1 MSPAKKSPKSP
12 LDDALDIF
20 RRVVELVDKKAGLT
34 VATIRWEDPDK
45 KAAIATL
52 PELSRQLQKQRD
64 DLIEIV
70 RKAPREDQDFFLS
83 ALSASQS
90 IEKLKLVISILEKGG
105 SGLAEHTAA
114 KISYGVAQG
123 LACFANC
130 GFCIG
135 LCTGSAVAEGAAVAL
150 DIIAEHKD
158 QQDGD
163 RLEKKV
169 DDIEAKAAFI
179 MDLPPKQPIPQVPP
193 DSKPVSLT
201 DIERKLDFIMDLPPG
216 REVPTTPPDSLPV
229 SLTDLEKKLDVTKK
243 FYKFE
248 GIFKPTFQ
256 ADKILIAIKTGSGVP
271 MLTTGFVDLRFMR
284 NHDVVT
290 ITTKVL
296 EELIPLKLVNWI
308 IWRVKTFTGQQAD
321 GIKHFQE
328 FADVLELP
336 GDGIEILIGQSA
348 SASNFDPTGLIE
360 IPYQFVVESITKPEF
375 TIISP
380 PAAPLT

>member
-1 MSPAKKSPKSP
+1 MSPSKKSP
-12 LDDALDIF
+12 LDEALDVIAQ
-20 RRVVELVDKKAGLT
+20 VVELVDKKVGLT
-34 VATIRWEDPDK
+34 LATIKWEDPDK

-52 PELSRQLQKQRD
+52 PELSRQLQRQRD
-64 DLIEIV
+64 DFIENV
-70 RKAPREDQDFFLS
+70 RKLSPKDQEFFLS
-83 ALSASQS
+83 ALSASAS
-90 IEKLKLVISILEKGG
+90 VEKLKLVTSILEKGG

-123 LACFANC
+123 LGCFANC
-130 GFCIG
+130 GLCII
-135 LCTGSAVAEGAAVAL
+135 LCAGSALAEGAAVTL

-163 RLEKKV
+163 RLEQKV
-169 DDIEAKAAFI
+169 DEIEAKAAFI

-201 DIERKLDFIMDLPPG
+201 DIERKLDFIMDLPAG
-216 REVPTTPPDSLPV
+216 REVPTTPQDSQPV

-256 ADKILIAIKTGSGVP
+256 ADKILITMKTGFGVP

-296 EELIPLKLVNWI
+296 EVVVPMKVENWI
-308 IWRVKTFTGQQAD
+308 IWRVKTFTGEQTD
-321 GIKHFQE
+321 GIKHFQD

-336 GDGIEILIGQSA
+336 GDGVEILIGQSA
-348 SASNFDPTGLIE
+348 SASDFDPTGLIE
-360 IPYQFVVESITKPEF
+360 IPYQFVVESITEPQF
-375 TIISP
+375 MMVSP
-380 PAAPLT
+380 PAMP

>member
-1 MSPAKKSPKSP
+1 
-12 LDDALDIF
+12 
-20 RRVVELVDKKAGLT
+20 
-34 VATIRWEDPDK
+34 
-45 KAAIATL
+45 
-52 PELSRQLQKQRD
+52 
-64 DLIEIV
+64 
-70 RKAPREDQDFFLS
+70 
-83 ALSASQS
+83 
-90 IEKLKLVISILEKGG
+90 
-105 SGLAEHTAA
+105 
-114 KISYGVAQG
+114 
-123 LACFANC
+123 
-130 GFCIG
+130 
-135 LCTGSAVAEGAAVAL
+135 
-150 DIIAEHKD
+150 
-158 QQDGD
+158 
-163 RLEKKV
+163 
-169 DDIEAKAAFI
+169 
-179 MDLPPKQPIPQVPP
+179 
-193 DSKPVSLT
+193 
-201 DIERKLDFIMDLPPG
+201 LDFIMDLPSG
-216 REVPTTPPDSLPV
+216 REVPTTPPDSQPV

-321 GIKHFQE
+321 
-328 FADVLELP
+328 VLELP

>member
-1 MSPAKKSPKSP
+1 MPA
-12 LDDALDIF
+12 
-20 RRVVELVDKKAGLT
+20 
-34 VATIRWEDPDK
+34 
-45 KAAIATL
+45 
-52 PELSRQLQKQRD
+52 
-64 DLIEIV
+64 
-70 RKAPREDQDFFLS
+70 
-83 ALSASQS
+83 
-90 IEKLKLVISILEKGG
+90 
-105 SGLAEHTAA
+105 
-114 KISYGVAQG
+114 
-123 LACFANC
+123 
-130 GFCIG
+130 
-135 LCTGSAVAEGAAVAL
+135 
-150 DIIAEHKD
+150 
-158 QQDGD
+158 
-163 RLEKKV
+163 
-169 DDIEAKAAFI
+169 
-179 MDLPPKQPIPQVPP
+179 
-193 DSKPVSLT
+193 
-201 DIERKLDFIMDLPPG
+201 
-216 REVPTTPPDSLPV
+216 TPPDSQPV

-336 GDGIEILIGQSA
+336 GDGVEILIGQSA
-348 SASNFDPTGLIE
+348 SASNFDPADLIE

-375 TIISP
+375 TVISP
-380 PAAPLT
+380 PATP